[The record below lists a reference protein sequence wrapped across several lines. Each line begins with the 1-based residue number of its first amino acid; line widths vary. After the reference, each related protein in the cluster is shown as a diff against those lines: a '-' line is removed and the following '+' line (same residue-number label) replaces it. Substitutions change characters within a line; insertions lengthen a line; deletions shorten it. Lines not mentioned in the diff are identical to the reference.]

1 MLIWSLGVSAEQRVQ
16 VGYVNFPPFEY
27 SDHGR
32 PRGPL
37 IETLQEVAKEAG
49 LRLEF
54 RLLKRQQLYRF
65 LRDGSIDLWPG
76 LTDVPELA
84 DHIYQSR
91 HILMHLRLSAYAIAP
106 TPTVQSLS
114 ELQGRRL
121 IFITGYSYGGL
132 GQMLGGPAS
141 QNTILF
147 SSSHEAALQMLAK
160 GSADY
165 LIDYDRPVQRA
176 QRLAPVKGLQASLI
190 SQRDAAFIV
199 SRQIPHA
206 WDLMEKLDQAYAS
219 LLQKGVIKPEN
230 Q

>member
-1 MLIWSLGVSAEQRVQ
+1 MLMWSLGVSAEQRVQ
-16 VGYVNFPPFEY
+16 VGYLNFPPFEY

-37 IETLQEVAKEAG
+37 IEALQQVAGEAG

-54 RLLKRQQLYRF
+54 RLLKPQQLYRY
-65 LRDGSIDLWPG
+65 LRDGTVDLWPG

-91 HILMHLRLSAYAIAP
+91 HILMHLRLSAYAVSP
-106 TPTVQSLS
+106 TPPVQSLS

-121 IFITGYSYGGL
+121 IFINDYHYGGL
-132 GQMLGGPAS
+132 GQILGGPAS

-147 SSSHEAALQMLAK
+147 ASSHEAALQMLAK

-165 LIDYDRPVQRA
+165 LIDYARPVERA
-176 QRLAPVKGLQASLI
+176 QRLTPVKNLQASLL
-190 SQRDAAFIV
+190 SQQDAAFIV

-206 WDLMEKLDQAYAS
+206 WDLMEKLDQAYTR